1 MVPPANKRRRFA
13 HLQLKGS
20 GGGPRNGASKPAL
33 EPARNPPAAALS
45 IAAAPSPRAPSSAVF
60 PRLTAGVRRALI
72 LIGIGLASWSV
83 VLTLGAL
90 HGFHLHAP
98 RLDILARASAVL
110 QVHIAAAVGALVI
123 GMALLIGVKGR
134 TFHKTAGWTWV
145 ACMMTVAL
153 SSFWIR
159 DHGRLSYIH
168 FLSGWTSLAVPMGVA
183 AVKRGDM
190 KAHRAAMTRTF
201 MGGLIIA
208 GAFTFVPGRMMWRV
222 FLG

>member
-1 MVPPANKRRRFA
+1 M
-13 HLQLKGS
+13 
-20 GGGPRNGASKPAL
+20 
-33 EPARNPPAAALS
+33 NPPAASVS
-45 IAAAPSPRAPSSAVF
+45 ITAAKTARTPASPLLL
-60 PRLTAGVRRALI
+60 RLTPGLRRAFA
-72 LIGIGLASWSV
+72 LIGIGVASWSV

-90 HGFHLHAP
+90 HGFRLHAP
-98 RLDILARASAVL
+98 RLGILARAPAML

-123 GMALLIGVKGR
+123 GTALLIGVKGR

-159 DHGRLSYIH
+159 DHGRFSYIH
-168 FLSGWTSLAVPMGVA
+168 FLSGWTSIAVPMGVA
-183 AVKRGDM
+183 AVKRGDL
-190 KAHRAAMTRTF
+190 KAHRATMTRTF

-208 GAFTFVPGRMMWRV
+208 GAFTFVPGRTMWHV

>member
-1 MVPPANKRRRFA
+1 MN
-13 HLQLKGS
+13 L
-20 GGGPRNGASKPAL
+20 
-33 EPARNPPAAALS
+33 PAAALS
-45 IAAAPSPRAPSSAVF
+45 IAAAPTPRTRSWRL
-60 PRLTAGVRRALI
+60 PRLAPGLRRALA

-83 VLTLGAL
+83 VLSLGAL
-90 HGFHLHAP
+90 HGFRLHAP
-98 RLDILARASAVL
+98 RLGLLASAPAVL
-110 QVHIAAAVGALVI
+110 QVHIAAAAGALVI
-123 GMALLIGVKGR
+123 GTALMIGVKGH

-159 DHGRLSYIH
+159 DHGRFSYIH
-168 FLSGWTSLAVPMGVA
+168 FLSGWTSIAVPMGVA
-183 AVKRGDM
+183 AVRRGDL
-190 KAHRAAMTRTF
+190 KAHRATMTRTF